1 MKILHLRNIAN
12 THRFV
17 MAQRALGHE
26 VEVWSTGHPERKLN
40 KFPVQDNNPY
50 TDPPRWNLWML
61 SRLKKLRKFDI
72 IHLHGGIWRSQIFYK
87 MFERSLPPIAIHYH
101 GTELRMAVGHH
112 YQDIARVQFISTP
125 DQSRWVPEGI
135 WLPQPVQLPP
145 TPTYKTENA
154 KPVFAHFFIREN
166 TKRTHKVVEM
176 FNKAFGPLRTQEEII
191 IQASAAVYEQMYKK
205 GQGMRSYGGRD
216 AELRT
221 YHGIPPEQVL
231 SIMQQADIV
240 FDQMTF
246 YKVYGAVSAEA
257 MAYGKPTLVPID
269 QALYP
274 KDCPVIIPTVERLQL
289 LASSESVRESYGR
302 QGRAYAERVHDM
314 NKVAKLTIEAYEAHL

>member
-1 MKILHLRNIAN
+1 MKIVHIRNIAN

-17 MAQRALGHE
+17 TAQRELGHD

-40 KFPVQDNNPY
+40 KFPVDDNNPW
-50 TDPPRWNLWML
+50 TDPARWNLWML
-61 SRLKKLRKFDI
+61 SRWKKLREFDVL
-72 IHLHGGIWRSQIFYK
+72 HVHGGFRRSQIVYK
-87 MFERSLPPIAIHYH
+87 FLKPLIATHYH
-101 GTELRMAVGHH
+101 GTEVRMAVGHH
-112 YQDIARVQFISTP
+112 YQDIAKVHFISTP
-125 DQSRWVPEGI
+125 DQARWVPDGI

-145 TPTYKTENA
+145 TLTYKSENE

-176 FNKAFGPLRTQEEII
+176 FKKAFGPLVETRQETH
-191 IQASAAVYEQMYKK
+191 QGSSTVSDQMYEK
-205 GQGMRSYGGRD
+205 GQGMRSYVGRE

-231 SIMQQADIV
+231 SIMQQSDVI

-246 YKVYGAVSAEA
+246 YRVYGAVSAEA

-274 KDCPVIIPTVERLQL
+274 RDCPVIIPTVERLQL
-289 LASSESVRESYGR
+289 LASSASVRERYGR
-302 QGRAYAERVHDM
+302 QGRTYAERVHDM
-314 NKVAKLTIEAYEAHL
+314 YKVAKLTIEAYEAYL